1 MSAASL
7 AGRLDVALLLL
18 LLLTLL
24 AAVEAQVIPFNPPKH
39 NVTDCHSITQCY
51 MMQLGTPRSNGEW

>member
-1 MSAASL
+1 MAAASV
-7 AGRLDVALLLL
+7 AGSLDVAQLLL
-18 LLLTLL
+18 LLLTLS

-51 MMQLGTPRSNGEW
+51 MMQLGTPKSNGEW